1 MVTSD
6 RIVVMNKGRIEQVD
20 APQKLYAQPRS
31 RFVAGF
37 IGRTNFVERNGQ
49 TYSLRPHSIGLSD
62 AKPAANGVEAE
73 VVDRAYLGEHWD
85 YQVKP
90 LGEPKALRV
99 STGPN
104 TVYALGSRVWL
115 EIDPAAMVRVE

>member
-1 MVTSD
+1 M
-6 RIVVMNKGRIEQVD
+6 
-20 APQKLYAQPRS
+20 LFRS
-31 RFVAGF
+31 K
-37 IGRTNFVERNGQ
+37 
-49 TYSLRPHSIGLSD
+49 TYSLRPHSIGLS
-62 AKPAANGVEAE
+62 AARPASHGVEAE
-73 VVDRAYLGEHWD
+73 IVDRAYLGEHWD

-90 LGEPKALRV
+90 LGEAKPLRV